1 MITHNPTQRHAIGLI
16 HLYLF
21 PSVHV
26 PVTNL
31 SPIRQRRNTG
41 IVYAMYRPMTE
52 IDVTARNATGVPRW
66 LGKYAG
72 IVIARAHMQTNS
84 TDQVGVR
91 FLPSRRQRR

>member
-1 MITHNPTQRHAIGLI
+1 MTTQIATHTNAIGFT
-16 HLYLF
+16 HLYF
-21 PSVHV
+21 CPSVHG
-26 PVTNL
+26 PFAKL

-41 IVYAMYRPMTE
+41 IVYAMYRPITE